1 MNYTNTFTLNTD
13 DNILYGYVK
22 FNIIGLCSYLY
33 SLSES
38 YQNESIDQ
46 VIIGYI
52 KLWLD
57 KTILNSNNKI
67 HTSYIVLQ
75 SQENNISDKHDIVID
90 EANNQIIYLGNNINF
105 DSIKK
110 SIYKETN
117 FESWNSLYLDDEIE
131 FDPEDSADIDISQDF
146 ISNKLADSNK
156 KLSIIKYLIDN
167 ANSLINNPRERIFRK
182 LKHMYINYLIR
193 KFKYLDSNTKKIGYN
208 LRVSSW
214 NFGPDFYNGKPTYRI
229 RLIDSSGISSGL
241 LEKTI
246 EYLDNTKKEYGY
258 IKYHYINWTEDN
270 ELIEKLFNYM
280 MDNVLW

>member
-1 MNYTNTFTLNTD
+1 MYYTNTFILKTD
-13 DNILYGYVK
+13 SGIINGFVK
-22 FNIIGLCSYLY
+22 FNILGLCSYLHT
-33 SLSES
+33 LSES
-38 YQNESIDQ
+38 YQNEPINQLISN
-46 VIIGYI
+46 YI
-52 KLWLD
+52 KLW
-57 KTILNSNNKI
+57 IRKI
-67 HTSYIVLQ
+67 DIKIQINDIVIQ
-75 SQENNISDKHDIVID
+75 NQENNTISKFDILID
-90 EANNQIIYLGNNINF
+90 ETNNQIIYLGNDINY
-105 DSIKK
+105 DLIKK
-110 SIYKETN
+110 SIYEQIN
-117 FESWNSLYLDDEIE
+117 FEAWKSLYLDDEIE
-131 FDPEDSADIDISQDF
+131 FDPEDSANIDISQDF

-156 KLSIIKYLIDN
+156 KLLIIKYLIDN

-214 NFGPDFYNGKPTYRI
+214 NFGPDFYNSKPTYRI